1 MGGWGIGWD
10 VYPDD
15 ELLLPPFPPFPPFPP
30 PPLRLHS
37 RDISGA
43 AVRASSSKS
52 WISVLGSGRAHE
64 ETANSRNAANAKKG
78 CNLMLSSPERRRAL

>member
-1 MGGWGIGWD
+1 VDGGLDGLD

-15 ELLLPPFPPFPPFPP
+15 ELLLPPFPPFPPLPP

-43 AVRASSSKS
+43 AVRASSSES

-64 ETANSRNAANAKKG
+64 ETASSRNAANAKKG
-78 CNLMLSSPERRRAL
+78 CNLMLSSLEREKVL